1 MYPVR
6 ITNYKPPELLGPNE
20 KGLMYVAVKNIS
32 KAPFGSKH
40 GVQCA
45 VQLKMNFVQ
54 KFMLPMSKHTSDAEI
69 GEEFKLGK
77 YTFQVLQGGKTCA
90 VDIVDVQPGQTV
102 VRCSCC
108 VFDKNV

>member
-69 GEEFKLGK
+69 GEDFKLGK
-77 YTFQVLQGGKTCA
+77 YTFQVLQGGKTCV

-102 VRCSCC
+102 VSLLLLC
-108 VFDKNV
+108 F